1 MKLAILNKAV
11 REKMESDR
19 IERQYQDSK
28 DLVAYLM
35 GKEEISFATY
45 IDSVYKKVLVLSAAS
60 YFESVISKCILDY
73 ATKAS
78 GPDKRIVTLIE
89 NKVIERQYHTLF
101 DWKAKNTNTFWG
113 LFGEDTKSKVRE
125 QLNADE
131 HLKATEQ
138 AFIELGRQRNLLV
151 HENFAEYDVNTTVGK
166 YTKNTNWRVSLS
178 LLLLPFLIR
187 PTLKVKIVCKGSCA
201 NL

>member
-1 MKLAILNKAV
+1 M
-11 REKMESDR
+11 
-19 IERQYQDSK
+19 
-28 DLVAYLM
+28 
-35 GKEEISFATY
+35 Y
-45 IDSVYKKVLVLSAAS
+45 IKKVLVLSAAS

-151 HENFAEYDVNTTVGK
+151 HENFAEYDVNTTVGEIYEK
-166 YTKNTNWRVSLS
+166 YKLACEFVSFIAAVLDPAYLKSKNCL
-178 LLLLPFLIR
+178 
-187 PTLKVKIVCKGSCA
+187 
-201 NL
+201 